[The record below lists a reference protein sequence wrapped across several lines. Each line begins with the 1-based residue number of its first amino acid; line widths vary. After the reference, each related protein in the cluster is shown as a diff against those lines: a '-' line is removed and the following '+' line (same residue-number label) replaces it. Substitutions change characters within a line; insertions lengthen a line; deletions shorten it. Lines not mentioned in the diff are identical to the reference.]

1 MKNITVL
8 SMLALLF
15 SANWALAQQPDIQY
29 FRPWNKEGINT
40 FEPSKKAEQPEYTG
54 FKIRIGGSFTQD
66 FQSLKHSNKPTYA
79 ATSATNPAD
88 RKSVV

>member
-29 FRPWNKEGINT
+29 FRP
-40 FEPSKKAEQPEYTG
+40 
-54 FKIRIGGSFTQD
+54 
-66 FQSLKHSNKPTYA
+66 
-79 ATSATNPAD
+79 
-88 RKSVV
+88 